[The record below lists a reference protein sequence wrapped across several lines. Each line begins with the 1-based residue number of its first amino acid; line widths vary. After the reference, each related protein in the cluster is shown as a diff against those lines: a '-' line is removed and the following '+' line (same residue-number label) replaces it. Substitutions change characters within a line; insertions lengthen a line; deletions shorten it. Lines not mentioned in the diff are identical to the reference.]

1 MTATAAKTSRRPGRG
16 QRPGRW
22 RRRARALAAG
32 ALALVGAAVALDQIF
47 PPNLSRLGL
56 VSTVVADRDGR
67 MLRAFAAADGAFR
80 LETRPEDVAPVY
92 LRILVAYEDRR
103 FEGHLG
109 VDPLALARAFGQMV
123 ANGRAV
129 SGASTL
135 TMQAARLLEPGE
147 RDLLAKLGQMA
158 RAFQLER
165 RLSKREI
172 LAAYLTLAP
181 FGGNIEGVRAASLAW
196 FGKEPRHLTAGEAA
210 LLVALPQSPV
220 AVRPDRNPEAAKRAR
235 DKILDRMV
243 ARGVLSAAEAA
254 EAKAEP
260 VPTRRRALPFHAPHL
275 AEHLARERPGQRA
288 IRTTLDRR
296 LQAAV
301 EGLAAAEIEALGPGA
316 SMAVLI
322 VDHRTG
328 AVRAWLGAAD
338 YFAADR
344 HGQVDMVRAVRSPG
358 STLKPFVYALGFD
371 YGLIHPDTIV
381 RDAPTRFGDYRP
393 ENFLRGYHG
402 DVTVREALQ
411 QSLNI
416 PAVAVLDGVGPER
429 FVAALRA
436 AGAAMKFDS
445 GDKPGLPVALGGV
458 GTTLH
463 DLVALYAGLA
473 QGGAVRALR
482 VRADEP
488 PGPEHRLVSPLAAWY
503 VARILEAAPPPVDA
517 VPGGRA
523 GRKLAIAYKTGTSYG
538 FRDAW
543 AIGSDGHHTIGVW
556 VGRPDGTPSPNSY
569 GRNTAAPLL
578 FRLFDLV
585 PGAAGAASGVLPER
599 PEGVLEGPTERLP
612 ASLQRFQ
619 PRSRPRAV
627 TAANEAPLIVS
638 FPPNGAVVAL
648 EPGRDGARRL
658 ALAAEGGKKPLRW
671 LVNGRPIDSSPHGR
685 TAFWTPDGDGFVH
698 VTVVDAEGNS
708 ASSEAR
714 VK

>member
-1 MTATAAKTSRRPGRG
+1 MTAPVVAGRA
-16 QRPGRW
+16 GRW
-22 RRRARALAAG
+22 RRRAKALAAG
-32 ALALVGAAVALDQIF
+32 LGALLVGAFVLDRVF
-47 PPNLSRLGL
+47 PPDLARLAT
-56 VSTVVADRDGR
+56 VSTVVVDRDGR

-80 LETRPEDVAPVY
+80 LATTPEDVAPIY
-92 LRILVAYEDRR
+92 LKILVAYEDRR
-103 FEGHLG
+103 FHGHPG
-109 VDPLALARAFGQMV
+109 VDPLALARAFGQFV

-147 RDLLAKLGQMA
+147 RDLVAKFGQMA
-158 RAFQLER
+158 RALQLER
-165 RLSKREI
+165 RLTKREI
-172 LAAYLTLAP
+172 LTAYLTLAP

-210 LLVALPQSPV
+210 LLVALPQSPA
-220 AVRPDRNPEAAKRAR
+220 AVRPDRHPAAAKKAR
-235 DKILDRMV
+235 DKILDRM
-243 ARGVLSAAEAA
+243 AAAGVLTAAEAA

-260 VPTRRRALPFHAPHL
+260 IPTRRRALPFHAPHL
-275 AEHLARERPGQRA
+275 AEALARDLPTGAARLV
-288 IRTTLDRR
+288 RTTIDRR

-301 EGLAAAEIEALGPGA
+301 EGLAASEIDQFGPGA
-316 SMAVLI
+316 TMAVLV

-328 AVRAWLGAAD
+328 AVRAYLGSAD

-344 HGQVDMVRAVRSPG
+344 QGQVDMVRAVRSPG

-371 YGLIHPDTIV
+371 YGLIHPDTIL

-402 DVTVREALQ
+402 DVTVREALA

-416 PAVAVLDGVGPER
+416 PAVAVLEGVGAER

-436 AGAAMKFDS
+436 AGATMKFDA

-463 DLVALYAGLA
+463 DLVMLYAGLA
-473 QGGAVRALR
+473 EGGAVRRLR
-482 VRADEP
+482 VLADEP
-488 PGPEHRLVSPLAAWY
+488 AGPEHRLTGAVSAWY
-503 VARILEAAPPPVDA
+503 IARILEAAPPPVDA
-517 VPGGRA
+517 VAGERTGR
-523 GRKLAIAYKTGTSYG
+523 RLAIAYKTGTSYG

-543 AIGSDGHHTIGVW
+543 AIGSDGVHTIGVW

-578 FRLFDLV
+578 FKLFDLV
-585 PGAAGAASGVLPER
+585 PESRAGGAGPVLPER
-599 PEGVLEGPTERLP
+599 PEGALDGPTERLP
-612 ASLQRFQ
+612 ASLQRYQ
-619 PRSRPRAV
+619 PRARARAV
-627 TAANEAPLIVS
+627 TAASEAPLIVS
-638 FPPNGAVVAL
+638 FPPNGAVVAV
-648 EPGRDGARRL
+648 EPGRDGAKRL

-671 LVNGRPIDSSPHGR
+671 IVNGRPIESSPFGR